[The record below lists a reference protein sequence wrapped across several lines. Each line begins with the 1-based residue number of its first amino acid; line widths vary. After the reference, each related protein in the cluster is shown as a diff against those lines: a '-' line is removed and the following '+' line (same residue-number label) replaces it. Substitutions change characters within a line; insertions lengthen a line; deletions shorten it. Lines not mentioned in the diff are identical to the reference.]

1 MRIQKAFFV
10 AGILF
15 VIGLFI
21 TEVAN
26 AADMNQWI
34 GKWFSYTVRIKG
46 IEIES
51 DGSGISKG
59 SSKESGFLKITG
71 CDGDSCQI
79 DSYWLDSGVWQ
90 SDTQTIKIIA
100 GNYLNFLFVIRNET
114 DESGETFIIAAL
126 MQGSEKNGMISSAI
140 ITTYGG
146 IMIDTDNEDN
156 DVGAGNVT
164 LTAKMVAESKVPS
177 AVLGGSG
184 GGSGTGAGNFTVPR
198 AAITIDGNID
208 DWASI
213 VPAYV
218 DKAND
223 EDPGANFVGTD
234 LKGVYLARDD
244 EFLYIMFTLYDG
256 NPSAAQYTFEPVP
269 TAGSIGVSGD
279 YLAVAIFKDGAW
291 RTWMGVRENS
301 QLNIQYPAN
310 YVAVGNG
317 CIEWKVKIEDFHL
330 FNDRYLMAYIH
341 NYIPVFYPVSD
352 SAKTGIKL
360 HLN

>member
-1 MRIQKAFFV
+1 MRIQKSAIVIGFL
-10 AGILF
+10 LF
-15 VIGLFI
+15 VGLFI
-21 TEVAN
+21 TGVAN
-26 AADMNQWI
+26 AAPDMSQWV
-34 GKWFSYTVRIKG
+34 GKWFSYTVTVKG
-46 IEIES
+46 IEIQL
-51 DGSGISKG
+51 DGSGLKK
-59 SSKESGFLKITG
+59 SSTKEVGYFKILDW
-71 CDGDSCQI
+71 DGDNFQI
-79 DSYWLDSGVWQ
+79 DSYFLKNGAWQ
-90 SDTQTIKIIA
+90 SDTLTLQFIA
-100 GNYLNFLFVIRNET
+100 GNNLTFLFLVQQGT
-114 DESGETFIIAAL
+114 DEFYEFACL
-126 MQGSEKNGMISSAI
+126 MQGKAKNGLLSSAT

-146 IMIDTDNEDN
+146 FLLDTDSEDN
-156 DVGAGNVT
+156 DVGAGNIS

-198 AAITIDGNID
+198 ATITIDGNID

-256 NPSAAQYTFEPVP
+256 NPSEAQYTFEAVP
-269 TAGSIGVSGD
+269 KAGMSGVEGD
-279 YLAVAIFKDGAW
+279 YLALAIFKNGAW
-291 RTWMGVRENS
+291 GAWIGVRDNS
-301 QLNIQYPAN
+301 QLNVQYPAD

-317 CIEWKVKIEDFHL
+317 FIEWKVKLSDFHL
-330 FNDRYLMAYIH
+330 FNDRYILAYIH

-352 SAKTGIKL
+352 SAKTGVKL